1 MGAAG
6 RFPFRQFARRL
17 DLARA
22 GIQIAGPS
30 APPPKKRLDAARQEE
45 TYRMASLVLFAAN
58 PLQSLTTFAPFIL
71 IFVVFYMF
79 MIRPGQRRQK
89 TWQEM
94 LSKLKSGDRVTTT
107 GGIRGIILSVKDDIV
122 QIRVAPDNIKLEV
135 VKSAIASVT

>member
-1 MGAAG
+1 
-6 RFPFRQFARRL
+6 
-17 DLARA
+17 
-22 GIQIAGPS
+22 
-30 APPPKKRLDAARQEE
+30 
-45 TYRMASLVLFAAN
+45 MASLVLFAAN

-107 GGIRGIILSVKDDIV
+107 GGIRGVILSVKDDIV
-122 QIRVAPDNIKLEV
+122 QIRVAPDNIKLEI
-135 VKSAIASVT
+135 VKSAIASVTTAEDEAKS